1 MLWCQ
6 AEITR
11 RVIFAVLAILIYN
24 SSYIHPQRYQWPCTV
39 KLPSLR
45 KIGSLPTRRL
55 RFDSSHSA
63 ASQELPY
70 RLQTA
75 WEKTLQDA
83 LYSCSSIG
91 HHNIIDKFFYPT
103 PSLCETCV
111 NRVRLW
117 ANLTISDFS
126 VLGRLFI
133 HHLCGVM
140 TKGKMSFKKKLKVHN
155 VVCWWKIKWKEKVA
169 EISTWS
175 TRILAV
181 LRGLWDKANSRYWRK
196 FTSCGL

>member
-133 HHLCGVM
+133 HVEWWQRAKCHL
-140 TKGKMSFKKKLKVHN
+140 KRS
-155 VVCWWKIKWKEKVA
+155 W
-169 EISTWS
+169 
-175 TRILAV
+175 
-181 LRGLWDKANSRYWRK
+181 K
-196 FTSCGL
+196 FTMLCVDGKLSGRKKWLK